1 MDNFMEFLGII
12 FLITAW
18 LANSFYCGSIAASKG
33 HDFMPWFFGG
43 FFFGLLALFA
53 VACLDDKELK
63 QYIRKI
69 SEIDNQSKL
78 KKLDVTQDYEEDEE
92 DISEDERRIARSK
105 LRALGIESFDEEKD

>member
-1 MDNFMEFLGII
+1 MEFLGII

-92 DISEDERRIARSK
+92 DEINYKGRVK
-105 LRALGIESFDEEKD
+105 LKDLSVLAKRQLALEEWN